1 MRQESGATTPRIPGG
16 RGGYGG
22 GDSAL
27 INPTLSFVP
36 CGDGADSAGAP
47 RGAARYAR
55 QRVTR
60 RKADVTANMPLTS
73 DLPPRDFHARLGRR
87 ARGIGAGRASRHR
100 GRRVIALAAAVA
112 VPALAAP
119 QEWQSFAIGDATASA
134 AELQPM
140 PFEQAGSSFPGS
152 AFYYLAAGSDAAP
165 TALDDGAHWD
175 AEASV
180 GPAARS
186 LQAAGSASDRM
197 RALTC
202 LTQAIYYEAASEPDG
217 GQRAVAQVVLNRVA
231 HPAYP
236 KTVCGVVYQGSERS
250 TGCQFTFT
258 CDGALG
264 RIPNRLFWER
274 AEAVAR
280 AALAGYVYAPVGLA
294 THYHTIAVHPYWAD
308 SLNFLGTIGAHRFY
322 RLGGPAGSAGAFN
335 VAAYR
340 GGEPAAAPLPKLPGA
355 APVDPALDPVA
366 IERAYAQ
373 GIQAAVATAPAAG
386 PATAPAYAPELAA
399 RGGDRLYAASALPTG
414 SGVREEWARS
424 GQWIVQPGQ

>member
-1 MRQESGATTPRIPGG
+1 V
-16 RGGYGG
+16 
-22 GDSAL
+22 
-27 INPTLSFVP
+27 NPDLP
-36 CGDGADSAGAP
+36 I
-47 RGAARYAR
+47 
-55 QRVTR
+55 
-60 RKADVTANMPLTS
+60 TS

-87 ARGIGAGRASRHR
+87 ARGIGARRQSRHR
-100 GRRVIALAAAVA
+100 GRRVLALAAAVA

-119 QEWQSFAIGDATASA
+119 QEWQPFAIGAEIGGARASA
-134 AELQPM
+134 TELQPM

-152 AFYYLAAGSDAAP
+152 AFYYLAGQADAAP
-165 TALDDGAHWD
+165 AALDDGAHWD

-186 LQAAGSASDRM
+186 LEATGTPADRM

-202 LTQAIYYEAASEPDG
+202 LTQAIYYEAASEPDA

-231 HPAYP
+231 HPAFP

-258 CDGALG
+258 CDGALA
-264 RIPNRLFWER
+264 RVPNRLFWER

-308 SLNFLGTIGAHRFY
+308 SLAFLGTIGAHRFY
-322 RLGGPAGSAGAFN
+322 RLGGPAGAAAAFN

-340 GGEPAAAPLPKLPGA
+340 GGEPAAAPLPRLAGA
-355 APVDPALDPVA
+355 TATDAALDPVA

-373 GIQAAVATAPAAG
+373 GLQAAVASGPVAA
-386 PATAPAYAPELAA
+386 AAAPAYAPDLAA
-399 RGGDRLYAASALPTG
+399 RGGDRVFAASALPTG
-414 SGVREEWARS
+414 SGVKAEYAHS
-424 GQWIVQPGQ
+424 GQWIAQPGM